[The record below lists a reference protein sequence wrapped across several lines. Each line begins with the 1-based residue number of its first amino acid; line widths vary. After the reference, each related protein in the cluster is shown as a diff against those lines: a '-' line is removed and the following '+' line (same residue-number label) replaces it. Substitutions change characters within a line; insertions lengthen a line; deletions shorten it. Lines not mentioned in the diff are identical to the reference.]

1 MKDSLGR
8 EPRWNADRCAPPR
21 WGARS
26 WPTPRQNTYC
36 VCRRF
41 ASDSL
46 SFFRSFVARMER
58 SAIREHDRSGAGY
71 PGFRFASSGLHFAK
85 RIRRRPKAG
94 STTCLSSLSALAL
107 NLTVACHNSG
117 AKTRRDNG
125 ILFSPL
131 VGREPAPGLDPGVER
146 INGSARSAAR

>member
-71 PGFRFASSGLHFAK
+71 PGFLFASSGLHICEVGLREEQGTLHHLSLF
-85 RIRRRPKAG
+85 
-94 STTCLSSLSALAL
+94 SLLSSLFSLLSSLSALAL
-107 NLTVACHNSG
+107 NLTVACI
-117 AKTRRDNG
+117 ARALRPP
-125 ILFSPL
+125 SPRPSPQW
-131 VGREPAPGLDPGVER
+131 REGD
-146 INGSARSAAR
+146 